1 MSGATDV
8 IATLVFGRDTYEIA
22 WPWDP
27 DHEPGMRRHPWLG
40 VVRQHNDDIIEL
52 FPDDERDGYTRAVEV
67 VVDALHEIGPL
78 LEVQA

>member
-8 IATLVFGRDTYEIA
+8 IATLVFGRDAYEIA

-27 DHEPGMRRHPWLG
+27 DYEPGMHRHPWLG

-67 VVDALHEIGPL
+67 VVDALYEIGPL

>member
-8 IATLVFGRDTYEIA
+8 IATLAFGRNTYEIA
-22 WPWDP
+22 WPWGP
-27 DHEPGMRRHPWLG
+27 DLEPGMRRHPWLG
-40 VVRQHNDDIIEL
+40 VVRQRNDDIIEL
-52 FPDDERDGYTRAVEV
+52 FPDGKRDGYTRAVEV